1 MPIIPRKKRTSHLFF
16 WRSAHRQIPSAD
28 REVLDQSSISEAIRE
43 RPHALSAP
51 LLTYAGFFLTYF
63 VLCRASYT
71 LQESDLLSTPWNPE
85 AGIAV
90 IAGAILGWS
99 SAPLIFL
106 ATLANNQILSPSI
119 PWPWQILAAAAHALI
134 LCASG
139 KYAHKVLTSL
149 QQPTV
154 IHFTVFLCLSVATAV
169 ALTFARISVATFWLN
184 VPISFFFPY
193 ILTLTVG
200 NLVGILTVAPLP
212 FIWQSWR
219 EAAAYVWKWSLH
231 QWILL
236 ATLIALSVI
245 VFGVKEI
252 DEFKFFYLIFLPV
265 IGFAVKDGLE
275 GAAVSVLLTSIS
287 MIAILYWREYEPST
301 VAELQ
306 FLMITL
312 AGTGLILGVSIS
324 ERKLVSAALQ
334 ESHLRLTNAQNS
346 LIHASRISLASEM
359 TAALAHELNQPLA
372 SIRNFV
378 RSVRRQLDSPR
389 LQKKKLIPDIDAAV
403 KQVDTAAELIRQTRR
418 FLERGELSMEPVD
431 FVNLVNTSAELVRR
445 ELHKAS
451 IELKIEM
458 PFSELQVLGNEPQ
471 LQQVILNL
479 FRNAKEAIA
488 ETSSRERR
496 IAVVVSQMTRP
507 GHVELAISDSGPG
520 VPENIRPLLF
530 QPLTSSKPHSLGLGL
545 SLCNTIIHNHGGE
558 IWHDS
563 GMAGVTR
570 FAFTVPLLRDPA

>member
-1 MPIIPRKKRTSHLFF
+1 MDGTANSGTL
-16 WRSAHRQIPSAD
+16 
-28 REVLDQSSISEAIRE
+28 RE
-43 RPHALSAP
+43 RSHSLSTR
-51 LLTYAGFFLTYF
+51 LLTYLGFFLTYF

-71 LQESDLLSTPWNPE
+71 LQASDLLSTPWNPE

-90 IAGAILGWS
+90 IAGAVLGWS

-106 ATLANNQILSPSI
+106 ATLANSQILSPSI
-119 PWPWQILAAAAHALI
+119 PLQWQVLAAAAHAAI
-134 LCASG
+134 LCGSG

-149 QQPTV
+149 RQPTV
-154 IHFTVFLCLSVATAV
+154 IHFTVFLFLCVATTI
-169 ALTFARISVATFWLN
+169 ALTLARMSIATLWLN

-200 NLVGILTVAPLP
+200 NLAGILTVAPLP

-219 EAAAYVWKWSLH
+219 DAAAYIRSWSMH

-236 ATLIALSVI
+236 ATLIALSVL
-245 VFGVKEI
+245 VFGVREI

-265 IGFAVKDGLE
+265 IAFAVKDGLE
-275 GAAVSVLLTSIS
+275 GAAVSILLSSIS
-287 MIAILYWREYEPST
+287 MILILYWREYEPST

-324 ERKLVSAALQ
+324 ERKHVSAALQ

-378 RSVRRQLDSPR
+378 RSARRQLDSPR
-389 LQKKKLIPDIDAAV
+389 VQKKKLIPDIEAAV

-418 FLERGELSMEPVD
+418 FLERGELSMEPVN
-431 FVNLVNTSAELVRR
+431 FINLVNTSAELVRR

-451 IELKIEM
+451 IGLTIEM
-458 PFSELQVLGNEPQ
+458 PASQLLVLGNEPQ

-488 ETSSRERR
+488 ETASQKHV
-496 IAVVVSQMTRP
+496 IQIVVSQITRP

-545 SLCNTIIHNHGGE
+545 ALCNSIIHNHGGE
-558 IWHDS
+558 IWHDP
-563 GMAGVTR
+563 GIVGVTR
-570 FAFTVPLLRDPA
+570 FAFTLPLLRGPA